1 MNNES
6 PPSMTI
12 TICNPL
18 NRFYY
23 NMVCTV
29 HFFMMFPKELTRIF
43 FLRVSSVGDHFL
55 YSLDLYVKF
64 QGWDGKEKLNASHW
78 RVKGLIN
85 ALSNKQVTNTKI
97 TILLGS
103 LQCKRLIRASY
114 RYKLAIVYPIGHVWF
129 GVRVNGGGKKG
140 GRTTHPSTYFWPSTD
155 SLIQISFSPQ
165 SSAVI
170 KIKDDGHNF
179 C

>member
-1 MNNES
+1 
-6 PPSMTI
+6 
-12 TICNPL
+12 
-18 NRFYY
+18 
-23 NMVCTV
+23 MVCNV
-29 HFFMMFPKELTRIF
+29 HFFMISPKELTRIF
-43 FLRVSSVGDHFL
+43 FLRASLVGDHFL
-55 YSLDLYVKF
+55 YSLDLYVEF
-64 QGWDGKEKLNASHW
+64 QGWDGKEKSNASHW

-85 ALSNKQVTNTKI
+85 ALSIKQVTKTKI

-114 RYKLAIVYPIGHVWF
+114 RYKLAIVYLIGHVWF
-129 GVRVNGGGKKG
+129 GVRVNGGGKEG

-155 SLIQISFSPQ
+155 ALIQISFSPQ